1 MTKDYLTS
9 PFNDMDSKRISNTI
23 DSISK
28 TLEMYK
34 SIMPETYLTPD
45 FLPIYKAI
53 NLMSS
58 IKYPID
64 IFTNLP
70 KINPGSFAFP
80 NQLAANLSK
89 NQINSAFELINR
101 NEKVFRE
108 IQSSLSFLSTSN
120 IFSNTSPGNSI
131 LSIQENLELLIKN
144 SAINTNQ
151 EVKPNSFQSGTK
163 SKGDVN
169 SKTEKIETLQYALFE
184 FVVSCKLFKESL
196 NHGVSYS
203 FDRIL
208 SNFGYSSALST
219 LISLVKPNDPLFL
232 IIIFLIIGITQDI
245 FKEK

>member
-9 PFNDMDSKRISNTI
+9 PFNDMDLKRISNTI

-34 SIMPETYLTPD
+34 SIMPVTYLTPD
-45 FLPIYKAI
+45 VLPIYKAI

-70 KINPGSFAFP
+70 KINPDSFAFP

>member
-34 SIMPETYLTPD
+34 SIMPATYLTPD

-80 NQLAANLSK
+80 NQLTANLSK

-196 NHGVSYS
+196 NHGVTYS

>member
-9 PFNDMDSKRISNTI
+9 PFNDMDLKRISNTI

-34 SIMPETYLTPD
+34 SIMPATYLTPD
-45 FLPIYKAI
+45 VLPIYKAI

-101 NEKVFRE
+101 NEKE
-108 IQSSLSFLSTSN
+108 PGL
-120 IFSNTSPGNSI
+120 IFGKLVKISIGYFMLDIRLIALYIGNTS
-131 LSIQENLELLIKN
+131 
-144 SAINTNQ
+144 
-151 EVKPNSFQSGTK
+151 
-163 SKGDVN
+163 
-169 SKTEKIETLQYALFE
+169 
-184 FVVSCKLFKESL
+184 
-196 NHGVSYS
+196 GV
-203 FDRIL
+203 R
-208 SNFGYSSALST
+208 
-219 LISLVKPNDPLFL
+219 
-232 IIIFLIIGITQDI
+232 
-245 FKEK
+245 